1 MTFSAKT
8 TPTLES
14 APAQTMVAG
23 GGVEAVRTGSHGQDA
38 RATTLR
44 VCIIGLKCYD
54 HLAEKP
60 IPRYLGGIETQ
71 MAVLARGLRSEGC
84 EVSLITFDH
93 GQADGEMFHGVK
105 ALKSYPPTG
114 GMRGVRGF
122 TRAKALWRAM
132 RRADADI
139 YLQMGA
145 GSETGWVAM
154 GCHFK
159 SSRARK
165 FVFCLASDVDCEG
178 PMGAKKISVENGLYR
193 YGIKRAGLI
202 VSQTTKQKTNLEASL
217 GLKSRIIPMAVAAP
231 TATGERRA
239 NQVLWVGR
247 LMVEKRF
254 EWLLEAARR
263 CPELE
268 FNVAGT
274 PNAPSGYAAELMAA
288 AAKIPNVKA
297 HGRVS
302 REQLDNLFQ
311 TSGQLCCTSMLEGF
325 PTTFLEAWRCGLPV
339 VTTFDPDNIVARK
352 GLGRVVTTID
362 ELVTQ
367 LREVPQSADYARMSA
382 AAKNFFLVN
391 YSVETVSRQFRRAFE
406 EVVRA

>member
-1 MTFSAKT
+1 M
-8 TPTLES
+8 
-14 APAQTMVAG
+14 
-23 GGVEAVRTGSHGQDA
+23 
-38 RATTLR
+38 
-44 VCIIGLKCYD
+44 
-54 HLAEKP
+54 
-60 IPRYLGGIETQ
+60 
-71 MAVLARGLRSEGC
+71 
-84 EVSLITFDH
+84 
-93 GQADGEMFHGVK
+93 K
-105 ALKSYPPTG
+105 ALKSYAPDG
-114 GMRGVRGF
+114 GMRIVRTF

-154 GCHFK
+154 GCNFK

-178 PMGAKKISVENGLYR
+178 PIGSKKISIENWLYR
-193 YGIKRAGLI
+193 YGIKRAALV
-202 VSQTTKQKTNLEASL
+202 VSQTTKQKTNLDASL
-217 GLKSRIIPMAVAAP
+217 GLKSSIIPMAVAAP
-231 TATGERRA
+231 MATGERRA

-254 EWLLEAARR
+254 EWLLAAARR

-268 FNVAGT
+268 FHVAGT
-274 PNAPSGYAAELMAA
+274 PNSPSGYAAELMNA

-339 VTTFDPDNIVARK
+339 VTTFDPDNIVARE
-352 GLGRVVTTID
+352 GLGKVVATID

-367 LREVPQSADYARMSA
+367 LRALPKNADYARMSA
-382 AAKNFFLVN
+382 AAKNFFVAN
-391 YSVETVSRQFRRAFE
+391 YSVEMVSRQFRRAFE

>member
-1 MTFSAKT
+1 MST
-8 TPTLES
+8 
-14 APAQTMVAG
+14 
-23 GGVEAVRTGSHGQDA
+23 AVMEPEPIRAEMRKQDA
-38 RATTLR
+38 RAAALK
-44 VCIIGLKCYD
+44 VCIVGLKCYD

-60 IPRYLGGIETQ
+60 IPQYLGGIETQ
-71 MAVLARGLRSEGC
+71 MAVLARGLRNEGC

-93 GQADGEMFHGVK
+93 GQPDEQMFHGVK
-105 ALKSYPPTG
+105 ALKSYPPMG
-114 GMRGVRGF
+114 GMRGLRGL
-122 TRAKALWRAM
+122 TRAKLLWRAM

-154 GCHFK
+154 GCNFK

-178 PMGAKKISVENGLYR
+178 PIGAKKISLENGLYR

-202 VSQTTKQKTNLEASL
+202 ISQTTKQKTNLEASM
-217 GLKSRIIPMAVAAP
+217 GLKSRIIPMAVAAS

-239 NQVLWVGR
+239 KHVLWVGR

-268 FNVAGT
+268 FHVAGT
-274 PNAPSGYAAELMAA
+274 PNSPSGYAAELMAA

-302 REQLDNLFQ
+302 REQLDKLFQ

-339 VTTFDPDNIVARK
+339 VTTFDPDNIVARE
-352 GLGRVVTTID
+352 GLGRVVSTID

-367 LREVPQSADYARMSA
+367 LREVPKSDDYARMTASA
-382 AAKNFFLVN
+382 KKYFMAN
-391 YSVETVSRQFRRAFE
+391 YSIETVSRQFRRAFE
-406 EVVRA
+406 EVVLS